1 MPGKARG
8 PPISSIDSEGNVVV
22 KPAPLL
28 VGQPGLKTIMTTG
41 VKPGTC
47 KFKMTYVRSWEWDG
61 KFEGENNA
69 FLVSFDVTVK

>member
-8 PPISSIDSEGNVVV
+8 PPVSSIDSEGNVVV

-28 VGQPGLKTIMTTG
+28 VGQPGLKIITVTG
-41 VKPGTC
+41 VKSGTF

-61 KFEGENNA
+61 KFEGENSA